1 MRRCRGG
8 DVRGR
13 RGSDLG
19 GQSEVITESVA
30 QTGSG
35 GSAFRGVRCGDGL
48 VAPVGGV
55 AGLGWVCSRG
65 CDAERLED
73 GVSIIVS
80 PLFIFSFDPFF
91 V

>member
-13 RGSDLG
+13 RGAALG
-19 GQSEVITESVA
+19 GQSEIITESVA
-30 QTGSG
+30 ETGRR

-55 AGLGWVCSRG
+55 AGLSWVCGGG
-65 CDAERLED
+65 CDAERL
-73 GVSIIVS
+73 
-80 PLFIFSFDPFF
+80 
-91 V
+91 